1 MKEVLAA
8 AEKKMQKSIDSL
20 THAFARIRT
29 GRASPA
35 MVEDIM
41 VSYYG
46 SDTQLKQVS
55 SITVEDA
62 RTLAITPWEK
72 NLIPDIEKAIHASGL
87 GFNPVT
93 TADVVRIPMP
103 VPTEENR
110 KEYVRQAKQE
120 AEQARVSVRNAR
132 RDANQEAKEAA
143 ENEDEEHSTIEDI
156 QKLTDKYI
164 AEVDSALHE
173 KESDLMKV

>member
-1 MKEVLAA
+1 MKEVFAA
-8 AEKKMQKSIDSL
+8 AENKMKKSIDSL
-20 THAFARIRT
+20 AHAFARIRT

-41 VSYYG
+41 ISYYG

-55 SITVEDA
+55 SITAEDA

-72 NLIPDIEKAIHASGL
+72 HLIPDVEKAIHASGL

-103 VPTEENR
+103 IPTEENR
-110 KEYVRQAKQE
+110 KEYVRHAKQE
-120 AEQARVSVRNAR
+120 AEQAKVSIRNAR
-132 RDANQEAKEAA
+132 RDANQAAKEAA
-143 ENEDEEHSTIEDI
+143 ENEDEEHSANDEI

-164 AEVDSALHE
+164 SAVDSTLQA
-173 KESDLMKV
+173 KESDLMQV